1 MKDKKEIDVGRVT
14 PWNYLSL
21 GLAGMASYIVFNVV
35 SSFQSVFYT
44 DVLGITAGAISIIML
59 VAKIWDAINDPMM
72 GVIAERT
79 KTRWGKF
86 RPYLL
91 WMAPV
96 MTITFIL
103 TFVDWPGN
111 PTSKAILAGISYIL
125 FGMTYTAAGIPMQS
139 LPTVMTRNVT
149 SRVRLYSA
157 FGIGSQVGGIIV
169 SALFMNMVLFF
180 GNNEANSSE
189 GYLWATVIV
198 GVVAGV
204 MMLVSFTG
212 TQEKV
217 HSVQQGAKIPVK
229 TSLKTLSKDRNV
241 LMLLIGMIFALTGVF
256 GRVAVVA
263 YYYMYVLERVDLVSI
278 GITLTTIGMLV
289 PYFFLPVLM
298 KRFQTKKLMAFSCVL
313 CAGACVILY
322 VGVGNT
328 AAVLIGTFLVGA
340 GNWLTLCSQSMVSQ
354 IIDDNELRNGVRT
367 EGILV
372 AVLSFSTKLASAIGS
387 AIGVPL
393 IFLAGYIPNAVQTA
407 GAKAGMNLVINIG
420 PMVCYLAAIIFFLMI
435 KMTNEKAAE
444 NSAKLAQM
452 QIEAEK
458 E

>member
-1 MKDKKEIDVGRVT
+1 M
-14 PWNYLSL
+14 S
-21 GLAGMASYIVFNVV
+21 
-35 SSFQSVFYT
+35 
-44 DVLGITAGAISIIML
+44 
-59 VAKIWDAINDPMM
+59 KIWDAINDPMM

-79 KTRWGKF
+79 NTKWGRF

-96 MTITFIL
+96 LAITFIL
-103 TFVDWPGN
+103 TFVDWPGS
-111 PTSKAILAGISYIL
+111 PTSKAILAGICYIL
-125 FGMTYTAAGIPMQS
+125 FGMAYTAAGIPMQS

-180 GNNEANSSE
+180 GNNKANSSK
-189 GYLWATVIV
+189 GYMWATVIV

-204 MMLVSFTG
+204 MMLVSFIG
-212 TQEKV
+212 TREKV
-217 HSVQQGAKIPVK
+217 HSVQQGTKIPVK
-229 TSLKTLSKDRNV
+229 TSLKILVKDRNV
-241 LMLLIGMIFALTGVF
+241 LMLLLGMIFALTGVF
-256 GRVAVVA
+256 GRIAVVA

-289 PYFFLPVLM
+289 PYFFLPILM
-298 KRFQTKKLMAFSCVL
+298 KRFQTKKLMAFSCGL

-340 GNWLTLCSQSMVSQ
+340 CNWLTLGSQSLVSQ
-354 IIDDNELRNGVRT
+354 IIDDNELKTGVRT

-372 AVLSFSTKLASAIGS
+372 SSISFSTKLASAIGS
-387 AIGVPL
+387 AVGVPL
-393 IFLAGYIPNAVQTA
+393 IFVAGYLPNAVQTETV
-407 GAKAGMNLVINIG
+407 KEGMNFVINIG
-420 PMVCYLAAIIFFLMI
+420 PMICYLVAIIFFLMI

-444 NSAKLAQM
+444 NAAKLEKLQM
-452 QIEAEK
+452 GAEK
-458 E
+458 EI